1 MSGFQASRSLDPWGW
16 LVAPTL
22 MCLAATI
29 LFAVPVRLFGLRL
42 PEPIWP
48 LVPAFAWAVVRPS
61 ILPPILLFGMGL
73 FVDLLSGGPM
83 GLWPIA
89 LLVAYGS
96 VFLTRS
102 MMAGQSRAMVWLWYA
117 SAVLFAFIAADFLV
131 MLDAL
136 NTPNYLA
143 VLWQFLVTA
152 ALYPLAHR
160 LIERYEDAD
169 VRFR

>member
-73 FVDLLSGGPM
+73 FIDLLSGGPM